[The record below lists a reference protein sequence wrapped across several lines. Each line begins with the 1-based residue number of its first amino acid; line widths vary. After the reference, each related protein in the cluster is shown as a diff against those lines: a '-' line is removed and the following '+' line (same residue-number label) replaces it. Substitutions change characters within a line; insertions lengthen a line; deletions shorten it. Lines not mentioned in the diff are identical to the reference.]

1 MRFSNEKREALF
13 IVEVLK
19 TLLTNTVNLE
29 EYLKNQLLPFA
40 EDTEQKYEELTKL
53 LKKFKKSLT
62 DSLEKITE
70 CRISNKNETWYN
82 LKDCYNLKDWSN
94 VENVMVENICVIHL
108 LDELFR
114 LEIGSFYH
122 ILKINMI
129 KFDQN
134 QKYQIKRRIFDKK
147 EVTTYFRRK
156 RFSTIHSKIM
166 SDIFAPRVDL
176 GILLGED
183 IVREWSAF
191 LEDSSWRYERMIK
204 RIIKKT
210 KIAYTP

>member
-1 MRFSNEKREALF
+1 MEAFTEERETLF
-13 IVEVLK
+13 VEEVLK

-29 EYLKNQLLPFA
+29 EYLKNQLLPYSPIA
-40 EDTEQKYEELTKL
+40 NSDSEELRKL
-53 LKKFKKSLT
+53 LKKFKESLV

-82 LKDCYNLKDWSN
+82 LKNWSN

-147 EVTTYFRRK
+147 EVTTYFRCK
-156 RFSTIHSKIM
+156 RFGIIHSKIM

-176 GILLGED
+176 GILLGEN

-210 KIAYTP
+210 KIAYIP